1 MCLPSSE
8 SARGGSTTGQAP
20 AVWSYTKD
28 MLLMSKSLYSRPVMS
43 LRLGTPIAI
52 AVEPI
57 INPHNLKILGWWCKT
72 PGGTKQQVLL
82 SEDVREILP
91 QGLAINDDDALS
103 HSDDLV
109 RHNEILTLHFQLLDK
124 AVKTKRHK
132 LGRISDFAYDNEA
145 MAVQKLHVARPLS
158 KLLASE
164 DMLIIDRNQ
173 IIEVT
178 DHYILVR
185 DADVKVT
192 EEELVPAIEALP
204 AA

>member
-1 MCLPSSE
+1 
-8 SARGGSTTGQAP
+8 
-20 AVWSYTKD
+20 
-28 MLLMSKSLYSRPVMS
+28 MSKSLYNQRVMS
-43 LRLGTPIAI
+43 LRLGTPIAV

-57 INPHNLKILGWWCKT
+57 INPHNLKVLGWWCKI
-72 PGGTKQQVLL
+72 PGATKQHVLL
-82 SEDVREILP
+82 AEDVREVMP

-109 RHNEILTLHFQLLDK
+109 RHNEILSIHFQLLDK

-132 LGRISDFAYDNEA
+132 LGKISDYAYDSEA
-145 MAVQKLHVARPLS
+145 MLVQKLHVARPLS
-158 KLLASE
+158 KLFASE
-164 DMLIIDRNQ
+164 DTLIIDRNQ

-192 EEELVPAIEALP
+192 EEELAPAIEAAP
-204 AA
+204 AT

>member
-1 MCLPSSE
+1 
-8 SARGGSTTGQAP
+8 
-20 AVWSYTKD
+20 
-28 MLLMSKSLYSRPVMS
+28 MSKSLYNRPVMS

-72 PGGTKQQVLL
+72 PGATKQHVLL
-82 SEDVREILP
+82 AEDVREVMP

-109 RHNEILTLHFQLLDK
+109 RHNEILSIHFQLLDK
-124 AVKTKRHK
+124 IVKTKRHK
-132 LGRISDFAYDNEA
+132 LGKISDFAYDSEA
-145 MAVQKLHVARPLS
+145 MLVQKLYVARPLT

-164 DMLIIDRNQ
+164 DTLIVDRNQ

-178 DHYILVR
+178 DRYILVH

-192 EEELVPAIEALP
+192 EKELAVSAEAAP